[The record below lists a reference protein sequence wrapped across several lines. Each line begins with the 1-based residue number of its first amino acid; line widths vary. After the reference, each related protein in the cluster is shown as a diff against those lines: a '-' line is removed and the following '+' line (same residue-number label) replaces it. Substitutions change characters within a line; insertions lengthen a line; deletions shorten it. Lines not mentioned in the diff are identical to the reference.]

1 VVAYNRGA
9 SAGRPG
15 AITSSRKPAEAG
27 GVRAI
32 RVYYDTDADLNLIK
46 GKDLAVIGYSGQGFG
61 HANNLNDSGMRNAGL
76 GED

>member
-46 GKDLAVIGYSGQGFG
+46 GKDLAVIGYS
-61 HANNLNDSGMRNAGL
+61 NNLNDSGMRNAGL